1 MNATATEPHVLVVTS
16 ASADPAAVVPVLAAC
31 EAAGARV
38 RAIDIGAA
46 GAGGGGLSDRMRRAI
61 YGESAER
68 RLRKEIDGNPPD
80 VAVAFDPFA
89 AQVLS
94 LARDQAAN
102 PAPVV
107 AVCADLEPGA
117 SWGQADADRYCAID
131 NETAVALADAG
142 VEDDR
147 VLVVGPIGERAWA
160 DAALDDR
167 AGLRARFGAGDRAV
181 VVEVAGLGAE
191 LTGQLV
197 MQLSLADVSER
208 VTYLF
213 DAGADVDAAAAVRR
227 QVPLLGLRAKL
238 FGQSADAGRYWRA
251 ADVVVARP
259 RSRSIA
265 RAMLVG
271 ARLLA
276 LVDDEVAG
284 AARIATALEQRGR
297 GAGARGV
304 LLVSSGLE
312 ALLRASPPP
321 PGADGADHVVDVVW
335 TVASDRR
342 AVIEE
347 RRAAARAE
355 THSRIKGATAAASAA
370 ARQSAAAGDLEDLGG
385 GGPAEP
391 AADVPGAADLASLAR
406 EAAERKQQLVRD
418 VDAARRAGDH
428 ATMHRLLQELAALD
442 KELADLDAATRA
454 ARAAGVK
461 PGTSAGAN
469 GGPRPAAGTP
479 RPPAGERRPPPA
491 DPLADLKR
499 KAAAA
504 NQRSSASV
512 DDELAALKRK
522 MTETSKKK

>member
-1 MNATATEPHVLVVTS
+1 VTAPATEPHVLVVTS

-46 GAGGGGLSDRMRRAI
+46 GAGGGGLSDRMRRAV

-80 VAVAFDPFA
+80 VVLAFDPFA

-94 LARDQAAN
+94 LARDQAGN

-160 DAALDDR
+160 DAAAEDR
-167 AGLRARFGAGDRAV
+167 AGLRARFGAGERAV

-197 MQLSLADVSER
+197 MQLSLAEVSDR
-208 VTYLF
+208 ITYLF

-227 QVPLLGLRAKL
+227 QVPVLGLRAKL

-259 RSRSIA
+259 RSRAIA

-276 LVDDEVAG
+276 LVDDEVPG
-284 AARIATALEQRGR
+284 AARTVTALEQRGR
-297 GAGARGV
+297 GAGARGI

-321 PGADGADHVVDVVW
+321 PAADGADHVVDVVW
-335 TVASDRR
+335 TVASERR

-347 RRAAARAE
+347 RRSAARAE
-355 THSRIKGATAAASAA
+355 THSRLKDATAAAAAA
-370 ARQSAAAGDLEDLGG
+370 ARQSAVAGDLEDLGG
-385 GGPAEP
+385 APAEP
-391 AADVPGAADLASLAR
+391 AADIPGEADLASLAR

-428 ATMHRLLQELAALD
+428 ANMHRLLQELAALD

-461 PGTSAGAN
+461 PGAN

-479 RPPAGERRPPPA
+479 RPPPQDRRPPE
-491 DPLADLKR
+491 DPLAELKR
-499 KAAAA
+499 KAASS
-504 NQRSSASV
+504 NRRSSASV
-512 DDELAALKRK
+512 EDELAALKRK
-522 MTETSKKK
+522 MSETSKKK